1 VELSLNVLQ
10 RLHKIFRSHKGPAA
24 EAVTV
29 EMTMLHRGSH
39 VLEYAT
45 EYNQKVAVDRLK
57 QAGIMVKTGTSVEA
71 IVPSSTTT
79 SRYSESIGVPPC
91 QVQVTSLLKDEGSS
105 SSSFL
110 DADLVL
116 WTAGAMRR
124 NIPNV
129 PGILNSKIPRD
140 TKGRIVTDSYLKVKG
155 STSNPI
161 FALGDCSR
169 VVRSSSSPPHQILK
183 PYPATAQV
191 ALQQATVVA
200 WNVYSQTMN
209 ATEDILPFE
218 YLDLGE
224 MMSLGSEDAS
234 ISSLQGKLQLEGKSA
249 SLLRR
254 WIYALRMPT
263 PRQAL
268 TALQSSFQQRLVQK
282 KKYE

>member
-10 RLHKIFRSHKGPAA
+10 RLHKIFRLHKSAA
-24 EAVTV
+24 ADAVTV

-45 EYNQKVAVDRLK
+45 EHNQKVAVDRLN

-71 IVPSSTTT
+71 IVPSATS

-91 QVQVTSLLKDEGSS
+91 QVQVTSLLKDDGSS
-105 SSSFL
+105 SSCFL

-169 VVRSSSSPPHQILK
+169 VVRSSSSPPHQSLK

-191 ALQQATVVA
+191 ALQQATVAA

-234 ISSLQGKLQLEGKSA
+234 ISSLQGILQLEGKSA